1 MNDPRELK
9 ERIVNLSDEE
19 LIRMVTE
26 EAEDYRSDARD
37 YAKAEL
43 RSRNVDYSTPPS
55 DTEDADE
62 SESERADPL
71 SLGRKGGCPSCNGP
85 LRRGTLTG
93 EREVTIVFSDNKE
106 ERFVLVSVCGRC
118 GLVSMSVD
126 LETDV
131 GR

>member
-26 EAEDYRSDARD
+26 EAEDYRSDALD

-55 DTEDADE
+55 DAEDADE
-62 SESERADPL
+62 SESESVDPL
-71 SLGRKGGCPSCNGP
+71 SLGPKGGCPSCNGP
-85 LRRGTLTG
+85 LRTGTLTG

-131 GR
+131 SR